1 MSIASLPS
9 SRAEQRSD
17 GGALP
22 AIACG
27 ALRQIASLG
36 PLKKRLSILIYHRVL
51 AQADPLFP
59 DEIDA
64 ARFDQQLR
72 FLKSNFNIISLADA
86 IAGLKND
93 SLPDRAACLT
103 FDDGYADNATIAL
116 PILQRHGVHATV
128 FVATGFLN
136 GGRMWN
142 DTIIELVRRAPATL
156 DLSAA
161 GYGSYTLDSVAARRQ
176 AISSLLDQLKYIPM
190 DERLRQVQAIAA
202 LSTVQLPDDLMMS
215 DAQVRQLH
223 AAGIEIGAHTVDHP
237 ILARLSPAEARQQIG
252 DGKAALE
259 QLIGAAVKLFAY
271 PNGKPGR
278 DYLAEHV
285 AIVKELG
292 FTGAV
297 STSWGAARA
306 GTDLFQL
313 PRFTPWDRARL
324 PFTLRLLKNLRSR
337 GDTV

>member
-1 MSIASLPS
+1 MNTTALSLA
-9 SRAEQRSD
+9 RDQAAD

-27 ALRQIASLG
+27 ALRQFASLG

-51 AQADPLFP
+51 AQPDPLFP

-72 FLKSNFNIISLADA
+72 FLKANFNIISLAAA
-86 IAGLKND
+86 IEGLKNN
-93 SLPDRAACLT
+93 SLPPRAACLT

-116 PILQRHGVHATV
+116 PILQRHGVNATV

-142 DTIIELVRRAPATL
+142 DTIIELIRRAPSQI
-156 DLSAA
+156 DLTGA

-176 AISSLLDQLKYIPM
+176 AIGSLLDQLKYIPM

-202 LSTVQLPDDLMMS
+202 QVDVRLPDDLMMRT
-215 DAQVRQLH
+215 DQVRQLH

-237 ILARLSPAEARQQIG
+237 ILARLSAAEARSQIAT
-252 DGKAALE
+252 GKAALE
-259 QLIGAAVKLFAY
+259 NMIGASVNLFAY

-297 STSWGAARA
+297 STSWGAARPSA
-306 GTDLFQL
+306 DLFQL
-313 PRFTPWDRARL
+313 PRFTPWDRKRL

>member
-1 MSIASLPS
+1 
-9 SRAEQRSD
+9 
-17 GGALP
+17 
-22 AIACG
+22 
-27 ALRQIASLG
+27 
-36 PLKKRLSILIYHRVL
+36 
-51 AQADPLFP
+51 
-59 DEIDA
+59 
-64 ARFDQQLR
+64 
-72 FLKSNFNIISLADA
+72 
-86 IAGLKND
+86 
-93 SLPDRAACLT
+93 
-103 FDDGYADNATIAL
+103 
-116 PILQRHGVHATV
+116 VHATV

-237 ILARLSPAEARQQIG
+237 ILARLSAAEARQQIG

-259 QLIGAAVKLFAY
+259 QLIGAPVKLFAY

-292 FTGAV
+292 FTAAV